1 VFSAELLPFLAP
13 PALEVILIL
22 ILGDSDTTT
31 NDITSDFCLQ
41 LENHFNCSPV
51 HEFVLHFHLRRAI
64 HGNQHRC
71 FILNIVTKKKSE
83 KKIFNL
89 LTVYLAEPSALF
101 SRPCSEDGGRSWLN
115 IRPSLR
121 STSIV
126 SIEQATQR

>member
-1 VFSAELLPFLAP
+1 MFSAELLPFLARL
-13 PALEVILIL
+13 ALEIKLIWAIVI
-22 ILGDSDTTT
+22 TKYV
-31 NDITSDFCLQ
+31 TSDFCLQ